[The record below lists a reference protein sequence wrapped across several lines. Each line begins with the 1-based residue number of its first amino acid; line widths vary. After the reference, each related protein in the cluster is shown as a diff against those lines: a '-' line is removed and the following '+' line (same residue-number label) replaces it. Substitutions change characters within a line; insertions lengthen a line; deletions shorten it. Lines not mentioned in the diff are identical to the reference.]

1 LTPSSAFTGRQ
12 LGVDV
17 LRAARDDLAVDADH
31 GLLGELVQRVVRL
44 GARAGHE
51 LRDAVVIAQIDEEDA
66 AQVAPI
72 VQPATQPDVGAD
84 VRGAELAAGVGPVPM
99 HRRSSSLR
107 GSGSSCHVKLPPSL
121 PAGPRSLLRH
131 YRPDAVAVFNTIFIK
146 WSNAYW

>member
-1 LTPSSAFTGRQ
+1 
-12 LGVDV
+12 V
-17 LRAARDDLAVDADH
+17 LRAAGDDLAIGADH
-31 GLLGELVQRVVRL
+31 GLLGELVQRLVRL
-44 GARAGHE
+44 RARSRHE

-107 GSGSSCHVKLPPSL
+107 GSGSLFHVKLPQ
-121 PAGPRSLLRH
+121 A
-131 YRPDAVAVFNTIFIK
+131 YRPGRPRFSAITSRTGTALQWNFSTA
-146 WSNAYW
+146 SS